1 MSKVLTC
8 AAAAA
13 IACLTVASATAAATA
28 AGTPRGDLQ
37 LWASRGESFSENTA
51 TVMLQCSPD
60 SGDHPKA
67 RDACAAITK
76 AGGEFEAMNGS
87 GICTREYAPI
97 TVAALGTWDGRQV
110 SFSKSYAN
118 RCEMRNATGAV
129 FAFGPGA

>member
-1 MSKVLTC
+1 MSRVLAC
-8 AAAAA
+8 AAVAA
-13 IACLTVASATAAATA
+13 IGCVMATPAAATA
-28 AGTPRGDLQ
+28 AVGAPRGDLQ
-37 LWASRGESFSENTA
+37 LWASRGESFSQNTA
-51 TVMLQCSPD
+51 TVMLQCAPD

-67 RDACAAITK
+67 EDACAAVAK
-76 AGGEFEAMNGS
+76 VGGRFEAMNGA

-110 SFSKSYAN
+110 NFSKSYAN